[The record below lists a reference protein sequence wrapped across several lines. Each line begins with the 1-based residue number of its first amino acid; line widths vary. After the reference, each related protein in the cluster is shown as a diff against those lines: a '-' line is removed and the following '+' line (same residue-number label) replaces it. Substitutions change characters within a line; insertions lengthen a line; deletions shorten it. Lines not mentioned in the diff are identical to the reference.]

1 MDSLPRTP
9 RPVRLTLQ
17 VFYDNVKFMLT
28 GTMLTCSARR
38 FADKAAIV
46 DAAIELT
53 YGELDRAATRC
64 ANYLI
69 DHLQVRKGEKVA
81 IMSRNR
87 LEYGVVFFGAA
98 RSGAVLVNVSTM
110 YGASDLAY
118 VLDRSDTQVLIYD
131 SQFAQLV
138 AGVKPKLARV
148 RTYIELPEPEREP
161 DAFLELIAAAGT
173 HEPKVSLSE
182 DDPFCI
188 NYTGGTTGL
197 PKGALVSHRAR
208 AITAHTAV
216 IEEGLDERDVVC
228 IITPMFHIAG
238 LKLMFQASM
247 MIGATV
253 VFARKWSVLEFAE
266 LCERHRVTAAFLV
279 PTQIVGILNEP
290 GLDVA
295 RLGNWRKLVVG
306 GAPIANE
313 VQLALS
319 QRLPQLAITQI
330 YGQTEIGIVT
340 SVRPWHLPAKLGS
353 CGRAAYNVE
362 VAVVDREGRPVPP
375 GEIGEVVARG
385 DNVMLEYYNEPEQTA
400 NFFRRGDGWGW
411 TGDLARVDADGFIT
425 LVDRSNDMII
435 SGGVNIYPKE
445 IENVLYRHP
454 AVAECAVFGIPD
466 PKWGEVP
473 AAFIRLATGATASV
487 AEIEQFCREQASAFK
502 RPKLIEFVVE
512 FPRTPVGKIQKN
524 VLRQRF
530 R

>member
-1 MDSLPRTP
+1 
-9 RPVRLTLQ
+9 
-17 VFYDNVKFMLT
+17 MLT

-38 FADKAAIV
+38 FADKTAIV
-46 DAAIELT
+46 DAGRELS
-53 YGELDRAATRC
+53 YAALDRAATRL
-64 ANYLI
+64 ANHLV
-69 DHLQVRKGEKVA
+69 DHLQIRKGEKVA

-118 VLDRSDTQVLIYD
+118 VLDRSDARVLIYD
-131 SQFAQLV
+131 SQFAQLI
-138 AGVKPKLARV
+138 ASVKPKVAKLQ
-148 RTYIELPEPEREP
+148 TYIELPEPDVEP
-161 DAFLELIAAAGT
+161 DAFMELIAAAGT
-173 HEPKVSLSE
+173 HEPKVALSE

-253 VFARKWSVLEFAE
+253 VFGRKWSVAEFAD
-266 LCERHRVTAAFLV
+266 LCEEHAITAAFLV

-290 GLDVA
+290 GLDAA
-295 RLGNWRKLVVG
+295 RLASWRKLVVG

-319 QRLPQLAITQI
+319 QRLPQVAITQI

-353 CGRAAYNVE
+353 CGRPAYNVE
-362 VAVVDREGRPVPP
+362 VAVVDREGRPVSV

-385 DNVMLEYYNEPEQTA
+385 DNVMLGYYNEPEQTA

-411 TGDLARVDADGFIT
+411 TGDVARVDADGFIT

-466 PKWGEVP
+466 AKWGEVP
-473 AAFIRLATGATASV
+473 AALIRLATGATAT
-487 AEIEQFCREQASAFK
+487 AEEIERFCREQTAAFK
-502 RPKLIEFVVE
+502 RPKLIEFVAD

>member
-1 MDSLPRTP
+1 
-9 RPVRLTLQ
+9 V
-17 VFYDNVKFMLT
+17 LT
-28 GTMLTCSARR
+28 GSMLACSARR
-38 FADKAAIV
+38 FPQKTAIIDAQRTLSYAAF
-46 DAAIELT
+46 DA
-53 YGELDRAATRC
+53 AATRF

-69 DHLQVRKGEKVA
+69 ERLGVRKGEKVA

-87 LEYGVVFFGAA
+87 LEYGIAFFGAA
-98 RSGAVLVNVSTM
+98 RSGAVLVNISTM
-110 YGASDLAY
+110 YGSSDLAY
-118 VLDRSDTQVLIYD
+118 VLTKSDARVLVYD
-131 SQFAQLV
+131 THFAELV
-138 AGVKPKLARV
+138 ESVKPKLPSLAA
-148 RTYIELPEPEREP
+148 YLPLPDPQSEPN
-161 DAFLELIAAAGT
+161 AFLDLLEPIGT
-173 HEPKVSLSE
+173 HTPAVTLSE
-182 DDPFCI
+182 DDAFCI

-208 AITAHTAV
+208 SITAHTAV

-228 IITPMFHIAG
+228 IVTPMFHIAG
-238 LKLMFQASM
+238 LKLMFQASIM
-247 MIGATV
+247 VGATV
-253 VFARKWSVLEFAE
+253 VFARKWSVADFAD
-266 LCERHRVTAAFLV
+266 LCERQQLTAVFLV
-279 PTQIVGILNEP
+279 PTQVVGILNEV
-290 GLDVA
+290 GLDLG
-295 RLGNWRKLVVG
+295 RLASWRKLVVG
-306 GAPIANE
+306 GAPVANE
-313 VQLALS
+313 TLTALS
-319 QRLPQLAITQI
+319 QRLPQVAITQI

-353 CGRAAYNVE
+353 CGRPAYNVE
-362 VAVVDREGRPVPP
+362 VAVVDPQGSPVPV

-385 DNVMLEYYNEPEQTA
+385 DNVMLGYYNDPEQTA

-425 LVDRSNDMII
+425 LVDRANDMII

-473 AAFIRLATGATASV
+473 AAFIRLAAGHSATA
-487 AEIEQFCREQASAFK
+487 AEIDQFCREQTSGFK
-502 RPKLIEFVVE
+502 RPKLIEFVAD

>member
-1 MDSLPRTP
+1 
-9 RPVRLTLQ
+9 
-17 VFYDNVKFMLT
+17 
-28 GTMLTCSARR
+28 
-38 FADKAAIV
+38 
-46 DAAIELT
+46 
-53 YGELDRAATRC
+53 
-64 ANYLI
+64 
-69 DHLQVRKGEKVA
+69 
-81 IMSRNR
+81 
-87 LEYGVVFFGAA
+87 
-98 RSGAVLVNVSTM
+98 VLVNVSTM
-110 YGASDLAY
+110 YGASDLAH
-118 VLDRSDTQVLIYD
+118 VLESSDARVLIYD
-131 SQFAQLV
+131 AQFAALV
-138 AGVKPKLARV
+138 AKVRPTLAKLQ
-148 RTYIELPEPEREP
+148 TYIELPDPQLEP
-161 DAFLELIAAAGT
+161 DAFLELIASAGT
-173 HEPKVSLSE
+173 HEPAVTLDE

-197 PKGALVSHRAR
+197 PKGALVTHRAR

-238 LKLMFQASM
+238 LKLMFQASI

-253 VFARKWSVLEFAE
+253 VFARKWNVLEFAE
-266 LCERHRVTAAFLV
+266 LCEQRGITAAFLV

-290 GLDVA
+290 GLDTA
-295 RLGNWRKLVVG
+295 RLASWRKLVVG

-319 QRLPQLAITQI
+319 QRLPQVAITQI

-353 CGRAAYNVE
+353 CGRPAYNVE
-362 VAVVDREGRPVPP
+362 VAVVDPEGRPVAA

-385 DNVMLEYYNEPEQTA
+385 ANVMLGYYNEPEQTA

-425 LVDRSNDMII
+425 LIDRSNDMII

-466 PKWGEVP
+466 AKWGEVP
-473 AAFIRLATGATASV
+473 AAFIRLANGATAT
-487 AEIEQFCREQASAFK
+487 AGEIERFCREQTAAFK
-502 RPKLIEFVVE
+502 RPKLIEFVAD